1 MYIYLYLLYFCFN
14 DTATTEIYTYLH
26 TLSLHDALPI
36 SNAQAASNDRQW
48 TTAYAIA
55 SRVDDAYAAGTDIR
69 DQSLGERDDYT
80 SLVWLAGTTAYYELK
95 RPKDA
100 MAMFQR
106 YAEAARSPQTIS
118 KGYYWAGRAAP
129 HAGDATPANLF
140 LVPARAHAPHFYR
153 HLPLARW

>member
-1 MYIYLYLLYFCFN
+1 MSVCVYVSVVLYCFFFFKQKTAYEMRISDWSSDVCSSDLALL
-14 DTATTEIYTYLH
+14 T
-26 TLSLHDALPI
+26 
-36 SNAQAASNDRQW
+36 NAQAASNDRQW

-100 MAMFQR
+100 MAMRSEEHTSELQSLMR
-106 YAEAARSPQTIS
+106 ISYAVLCLKKKRKEQH
-118 KGYYWAGRAAP
+118 KK
-129 HAGDATPANLF
+129 N
-140 LVPARAHAPHFYR
+140 
-153 HLPLARW
+153 

>member
-1 MYIYLYLLYFCFN
+1 MSVCVYVSVVLYCFFFFKQKTAYEMRISDWSSDVCSSDLALL
-14 DTATTEIYTYLH
+14 T
-26 TLSLHDALPI
+26 
-36 SNAQAASNDRQW
+36 NAQAASNDRQW

-106 YAEAARSPQTIS
+106 SAEAACSPLPIS
-118 KGYYWAGRAAP
+118 MGYYWAGREL
-129 HAGDATPANLF
+129 G
-140 LVPARAHAPHFYR
+140 RAYGR
-153 HLPLARW
+153 EREGQKV